1 MKKGK
6 PGTIQFREALRDA
19 MENVK
24 NVTGVQAVYNM
35 TPADHSGIDQRGM
48 VMVKVENGTWK
59 LVDSPN
65 F

>member
-1 MKKGK
+1 
-6 PGTIQFREALRDA
+6 